1 MLPIRI
7 LWIVNSTQKPLIS
20 CFHHY
25 LVLAAWHSF
34 EWYSGGCT
42 GLRCAW
48 GQFICC
54 WEAYL
59 YKTEGYHTQVGASWT
74 CYNQVCVH
82 KYFKGQFI
90 ALIPRPPELLFLAV
104 QKVVKS
110 CHGILMQT
118 IQSCGKATAT
128 THLLH
133 MSGFW
138 ISSPVI
144 FSNAPDSLLIFNFI
158 LQVRTWVKPPTWC
171 AKVHYLLSLMVFIYL
186 FF

>member
-7 LWIVNSTQKPLIS
+7 LWIVNSIQKPLIS

-48 GQFICC
+48 GQCICY

-74 CYNQVCVH
+74 RYNQVCVH
-82 KYFKGQFI
+82 KYFKGRVI
-90 ALIPRPPELLFLAV
+90 ALIPRPPELLFLQYKKWWNPAMV
-104 QKVVKS
+104 YLCK
-110 CHGILMQT
+110 L
-118 IQSCGKATAT
+118 QSCGKATAT

-144 FSNAPDSLLIFNFI
+144 FFKCTKLPFDFQFQELGLK
-158 LQVRTWVKPPTWC
+158 LPTWY
-171 AKVHYLLSLMVFIYL
+171 AKVHYLLSLMVFI
-186 FF
+186 FFFFHF